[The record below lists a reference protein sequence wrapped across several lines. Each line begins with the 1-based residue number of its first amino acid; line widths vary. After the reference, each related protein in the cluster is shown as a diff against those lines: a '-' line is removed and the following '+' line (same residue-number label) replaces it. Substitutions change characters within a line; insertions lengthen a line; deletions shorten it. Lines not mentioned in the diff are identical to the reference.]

1 LLDIMEENDD
11 AANDALCTMTLAEL
25 RQFRSQALTLARM
38 IEGAY
43 RAVDAREKAGMTVE
57 ERMNRLFSR

>member
-1 LLDIMEENDD
+1 
-11 AANDALCTMTLAEL
+11 
-25 RQFRSQALTLARM
+25 M